1 MLLKDK
7 NPTEVVVLRSAPDQI
22 AFGVRSDCVR
32 SLIRFRTVPDQIPY
46 GAKEM
51 CCGFR
56 AQKKGMTSAIPY
68 YDWIKSS
75 NMSVFLLYL

>member
-1 MLLKDK
+1 M
-7 NPTEVVVLRSAPDQI
+7 TEGLRTESN
-22 AFGVRSDCVR
+22 R
-32 SLIRFRTVPDQIPY
+32 IPF

-75 NMSVFLLYL
+75 NMSVFLLYLFVEELFCYIFSFSQRNFRSE